1 MSGQA
6 GVTSHPGSL
15 VATLKGQQVSSWA
28 VLRGGGGG
36 GGGWFAVTASKS
48 FLCHAHLAARCRDQA
63 GQAERATHSLG
74 SKITPSPR
82 DSDIEGLSMVESR

>member
-15 VATLKGQQVSSWA
+15 VATLKGQQVSSLA
-28 VLRGGGGG
+28 VLGRAGGGGV
-36 GGGWFAVTASKS
+36 AVTASKS
-48 FLCHAHLAARCRDQA
+48 FLCHAHLAARCGDQA

-82 DSDIEGLSMVESR
+82 DSDIEGLSMVEGR